1 MAWNVSSKFTGKIS
15 SRYPCP
21 KLAQFD
27 RSFSMRHCEILAHFD
42 LGASNRPIE
51 QVRVIALRFRGLGH
65 HKLRKTIHSGQLQ
78 DRTNEAQIWKSCKS
92 ATISFCRTPPR
103 RSDYSAIQTQRRA
116 QRAPAMLMGMKADDL
131 KYAALKELIEPVES
145 RTGLGESAAF
155 LVWFLENV
163 YRLDETE
170 ARDAVCD
177 NPNDKGIDGIYIDHN
192 NEEVHFF
199 QAKIRQNE
207 RGAVGDVGPK
217 NLMASV
223 QQFDSAEGINTVLS
237 GNANAELK
245 RLVNRTQLID
255 MVATGYSLVG
265 VYASNELHNED
276 SENYESITPNVR
288 IFERSAIALRVIEI
302 DSNEGKK
309 DAFTFDTS
317 YVDPMKMQVL
327 AGANKTSMYVFPA
340 RALQLVNMEG
350 IADGSLFKENV
361 RYTLGNTAVN
371 KSIRKTIASKPSHPN
386 FALFH
391 NGIILLCAEADDS
404 KPGELTVRKYSV
416 VNGAQSLTSFH
427 NEKSKLT
434 GDLRVLVRVIE
445 VQDEALSRTIT
456 ENSNN
461 QNAIKPRDLRSN
473 HAIMLRLQNETMSQF
488 RGKYFFEIKRGEKCP
503 PGATVITNDEVGRA
517 LLAFDLRE
525 PWSAH
530 QIYKVFDEKYAQIFG
545 RPEVDASRVV
555 FMFRLLA
562 IVDDAL
568 PKLKNRPMASY
579 TLTRYFLLY
588 VLSHIL
594 RSSDASL
601 FVSDPS
607 LLDGDGMEQFFLLC
621 AEVMK
626 TVVVD
631 LNYESNS
638 IEFDYKSV
646 LKSPNQLAAVGENML
661 ASYEKDVERDK
672 AASFHGWR
680 PESGVGPGVDATVD

>member
-1 MAWNVSSKFTGKIS
+1 
-15 SRYPCP
+15 
-21 KLAQFD
+21 
-27 RSFSMRHCEILAHFD
+27 
-42 LGASNRPIE
+42 
-51 QVRVIALRFRGLGH
+51 
-65 HKLRKTIHSGQLQ
+65 
-78 DRTNEAQIWKSCKS
+78 
-92 ATISFCRTPPR
+92 
-103 RSDYSAIQTQRRA
+103 
-116 QRAPAMLMGMKADDL
+116 MKADDL
-131 KYAALKELIEPVES
+131 KYGALKHLIEPVET

-177 NPNDKGIDGIYIDHN
+177 NTNDKGIDGIYVDHN

-199 QAKIRQNE
+199 QAKIRQKEN
-207 RGAVGDVGPK
+207 GAVGDVGPK
-217 NLMASV
+217 NLMGSV
-223 QQFDSAEGINTVLS
+223 HQFDTATNINAIVAS
-237 GNANAELK
+237 NADAELK
-245 RLVNRTQLID
+245 RVIARTQLAD
-255 MVATGYSLVG
+255 MVTAGYKPVG
-265 VYASNELHNED
+265 VYVSNELHNDD
-276 SENYESITPNVR
+276 SSSYESITPGIRV
-288 IFERSAIALRVIEI
+288 FEREAIALRVIDI

-309 DAFTFDTS
+309 GSFTFDTS
-317 YVDPMKMQVL
+317 YVEPMRMQVL
-327 AGANKTSMYVFPA
+327 GGTSKTSMYVFPA
-340 RALQLVNMEG
+340 RAMQLVHMDG

-371 KSIRKTIASKPSHPN
+371 KSIRRSIAEKASHPN

-404 KPGELTVRKYSV
+404 TAGELTVKNYSV
-416 VNGAQSLTSFH
+416 VNGAQSLTSFYTD
-427 NEKSKLT
+427 KSKLT
-434 GDLRVLVRVIE
+434 DDLRVLVRVIE

-473 HAIMLRLQNETMSQF
+473 HAIMLRLQNETKNEF
-488 RGKYFFEIKRGEKCP
+488 GPKFFFEIKRGEASP
-503 PGATVITNDEVGRA
+503 PGSIVVTNDEIGRA

-545 RPEVDASRVV
+545 RPEVNASRVV
-555 FMFRLLA
+555 FMHRVLGV
-562 IVDDAL
+562 VDDAL

-588 VLSHIL
+588 VLSSIL
-594 RSSDASL
+594 RLSDASPY
-601 FVSDPS
+601 VANPA
-607 LLDGDGMEQFFLLC
+607 LLDEVGMTSFLLQC

-638 IEFDYKSV
+638 ADFDYKTI
-646 LKSPNQLAAVGENML
+646 LKSPTQSTALGKSML

-672 AASFHGWR
+672 AASFDSWT
-680 PESGVGPGVDATVD
+680 PDAS